1 MDRDACI
8 IWAVRPSVHVVA
20 AVPGLVHAELERSF
34 DLLDAPEGAA
44 GLVAIPSVRVDTALL
59 DRAGPGLRIVAN
71 YAVGLDNVD
80 LEAARERGIVVT
92 NTPDVLT
99 HATAEHALALLLS
112 LTRRIA
118 EGDRFLRRGEQW
130 RIEPTFMLGRGLDG
144 RTLGI
149 VGAGRIGGELARL
162 ATALGMHVVTAG
174 RSDPLDDVLACDAV
188 SLHCPL
194 TPETRHLIRNETLRR
209 MKPDAVLVNT
219 SRGAVVDEE
228 ALVRA
233 LRDGTIAGAALDVF
247 EDEPAVHPGLLELE
261 NVVLTPHVG
270 SATHDAREAMG
281 MLCVDA
287 LRAVLLEDRRPANAV

>member
-1 MDRDACI
+1 MRRM
-8 IWAVRPSVHVVA
+8 RPPVHVVA
-20 AVPGLVHAELERSF
+20 RVPELVHAELERDF
-34 DLLDAPEGAA
+34 ELLDAPEGAA
-44 GLVAIPSVRVDTALL
+44 GLVAIPSVSVDAALL
-59 DRAGPGLRIVAN
+59 DRAGPGLKIVAN

-80 LEAARERGIVVT
+80 LDAARERGIVVT

-99 HATAEHALALLLS
+99 RATAEHALALLLS
-112 LTRRIA
+112 LVRRVA

-130 RIEPTFMLGRGLDG
+130 RIEPNFMLGRGLDG

-162 ATALGMHVVTAG
+162 AAALGMRVVTAG
-174 RSDPLDDVLACDAV
+174 RGEPLDDVLAADAV

-194 TPETRHLIRNETLRR
+194 TPETRHLIREETLRR
-209 MKPDAVLVNT
+209 MNPDAVLVNT
-219 SRGAVVDEE
+219 SRGAVVDEA

-261 NVVLTPHVG
+261 NVVLTPHTG
-270 SATHDAREAMG
+270 SATHEAREAMG
-281 MLCVDA
+281 MLCVEA
-287 LRAVLLEDRRPANAV
+287 LRAVLLEDGRPSNAV